1 VFFQAKYVSL
11 SFLLFAICG
20 EAHPRRQCGAD
31 VAQWPSFVKTHSRF
45 FSIFYYFFSFFFF
58 LHSMSASAAARLVI
72 RTFPAQLPRAPAA
85 TQPSFVHGR
94 WRKPAISARRRAD
107 LRKGGALAAVDGLGT
122 TELGAE
128 AATAFATAEDLRIV
142 AGAGRPQR
150 EFKRPAGVRKQEAR
164 CV

>member
-1 VFFQAKYVSL
+1 MYRFLFYSLQFVERLIREGSVELMWLNMPSSSFQNLLTFF
-11 SFLLFAICG
+11 F
-20 EAHPRRQCGAD
+20 
-31 VAQWPSFVKTHSRF
+31 
-45 FSIFYYFFSFFFF
+45 FFFF
-58 LHSMSASAAARLVI
+58 LFFFFFFFSNLMSASAAARLVI

>member
-1 VFFQAKYVSL
+1 
-11 SFLLFAICG
+11 
-20 EAHPRRQCGAD
+20 
-31 VAQWPSFVKTHSRF
+31 
-45 FSIFYYFFSFFFF
+45 
-58 LHSMSASAAARLVI
+58 MSASAAARLVI

-164 CV
+164 VQEIEAALAKMPDLLAKRPKGPFATERIQRKNNRGDAFLPVSELIAGAKGKKGKKGK